1 MTKKDLK
8 PESVFRF
15 FEKINTIPR
24 PSKHEEK
31 MIEYLKDFGE
41 SRKLQTIVDETGNVI
56 IRKKA
61 STGMEKRPTVIL
73 QSHLDMVCDKVAE
86 CPIDFLNDP
95 IETYIDGDWMR
106 AKGTTLGADDGIGC
120 AMELALLDDNTLQHG
135 PIECLFTCD
144 EETGLTGA
152 HNLKADLLH
161 GSILLNLDSEDEGLF
176 YVSCAGGRT
185 TTATFRYKTEEAPAN
200 MFFIE
205 ASVKGLTGGHS
216 GDDINKKRAN
226 AIKLLS
232 RFLYQEQQKMH
243 IRLAQFNAGKLHNAI
258 TREGNIVFA
267 VPFAE
272 KENVRVD
279 WNIFCHDVEEEFH
292 VTEKNISWH
301 MGSTDPEPV
310 IPEEQSKR
318 IIRAL
323 QAVHNGVFSVCQ
335 DEELEEMTETSS
347 NTAVVTTSTNGDAP
361 CNGTFTVI
369 CSQRSNVMSNLTNMV
384 NTIRSVFE
392 LAGADEIVHSDG
404 YPAWKLNPNSK
415 LRSIAVECYKK
426 LFATTPKIKGIH
438 AGLECGLFAERYPHL
453 DMLSIGPTMR
463 GVHSPDERLYIPSV
477 EKVWNLI
484 LEILKTI
491 E

>member
-15 FEKINTIPR
+15 FEKINAIPR
-24 PSKHEEK
+24 PSKHEER
-31 MIEYLKDFGE
+31 MIAYLKDFGE
-41 SRKLQTIVDETGNVI
+41 SRGLQTIIDEAGNVI
-56 IRKKA
+56 IRKEA
-61 STGMEKRPTVIL
+61 SKGMEQRPTVIL
-73 QSHLDMVCDKVAE
+73 QSHIDMVCDKVAGHE
-86 CPIDFLNDP
+86 IDFLNDP
-95 IETYIDGDWMR
+95 IETYIDGEWMR

-120 AMELALLDDNTLQHG
+120 AMELALLDDDTLEHG
-135 PIECLFTCD
+135 PIECLFTRD

-152 HNLKADLLH
+152 HGLRGDMLH

-176 YVSCAGGRT
+176 YVSCAGGKT
-185 TTATFRYKTEEAPAN
+185 TTATFQYTMEEAPAG

-226 AIKLLS
+226 AIKLLA
-232 RFLYQEQQKMH
+232 RFLYLEQQKMPL
-243 IRLAQFNAGKLHNAI
+243 RLARFNAGKLHNAI
-258 TREGNIVFA
+258 TREGDIVFA

-272 KENVRVD
+272 KETVRAD
-279 WNIFCHDVEEEFH
+279 WNIFCHDVEDEFH
-292 VTEKNISWH
+292 VTEKSINWH
-301 MGSTDPEPV
+301 LGSTDAERVMPEDC
-310 IPEEQSKR
+310 SKR
-318 IIRAL
+318 IINAL

-335 DEELEEMTETSS
+335 DEEMGGMTETSS
-347 NTAVVTTSTNGDAP
+347 NTAVIKTALEDGDPRNGV
-361 CNGTFTVI
+361 CTII

-384 NTIRSVFE
+384 NAIRAVFE

-404 YPAWKLNPNSK
+404 YPAWMLNPNSK
-415 LRSIAVECYKK
+415 LRSVAVECYER
-426 LFATTPKIKGIH
+426 LFGKSPKVIGIH

-463 GVHSPDERLYIPSV
+463 GVHSPDERLHIPSV
-477 EKVWNLI
+477 GKVWELI

-491 E
+491 R